1 MSHAPHTHAHTHT
14 RTRRCTFL
22 SCEMERLAWLK
33 KSSPDAAALTSRCA
47 ASSTHRPHRAML
59 ARAAGSAASRGGG
72 SCVNT
77 AHGQGRRLRD
87 GSLNTGAERNL
98 QKAVQSVPALGESA
112 KDARGTLVTPPCRA
126 CALHSPFHDRCK
138 RQSDSANSICS
149 WARRTR
155 FFLSLLFSERAADKM
170 LSSPGSRAARR
181 RAFMVLAATGEL
193 LGVCEGCSRVR
204 AGVWACAVA
213 PACEPSCAQAAVVRC
228 APARP
233 RPRVLTD
240 AGVTGPL
247 FARATPFARTL
258 PAGLCLVALLQAWCS
273 CAQCCWWRA

>member
-1 MSHAPHTHAHTHT
+1 MRVLADVFLIFSEPGRVRERESSAKNAPCASRVQSGLRCKAGRGREGGREGRTEREKEIHTRIRTHVRMSHAPHTHAHTHT

-77 AHGQGRRLRD
+77 AHGHGRRLRD

-126 CALHSPFHDRCK
+126 CALHLPFHAAAKDRVT
-138 RQSDSANSICS
+138 QQQHLFVGPQNTFLLESSVL
-149 WARRTR
+149 RT
-155 FFLSLLFSERAADKM
+155 
-170 LSSPGSRAARR
+170 GSRQNAFFTGLAR
-181 RAFMVLAATGEL
+181 GP
-193 LGVCEGCSRVR
+193 
-204 AGVWACAVA
+204 A
-213 PACEPSCAQAAVVRC
+213 PG
-228 APARP
+228 
-233 RPRVLTD
+233 LY
-240 AGVTGPL
+240 GPG
-247 FARATPFARTL
+247 RHR
-258 PAGLCLVALLQAWCS
+258 
-273 CAQCCWWRA
+273 